1 MFTCGQKVVYGIHG
15 VCVIIDREIRSIN
28 RKKVEYYVLA
38 PTTQPSA
45 RFYVPTQNEIAV
57 AKLRPLLSRED
68 LDDLISS
75 SETIKDIWIPDENR
89 RKQRYHELINGSDR
103 AALIAMVKSLLVH
116 KEQQLSSGRKFHL
129 CDENFLRDAQK
140 LLSAEFAMVLGIE
153 QEQVGN
159 YIQERINN
167 KSAV

>member
-1 MFTCGQKVVYGIHG
+1 MAVFECGQKVVYGIHG

-38 PTTQPSA
+38 PATQPSA
-45 RFYVPTQNEIAV
+45 RFYVPTQNQIAV
-57 AKLRPLLSRED
+57 GKLRPLLSREA

-89 RKQRYHELINGSDR
+89 RKQRYHQLINSGDLT
-103 AALIAMVKSLLVH
+103 ALIAMVKSLLIH

-153 QEQVGN
+153 QEQVSK
-159 YIQERINN
+159 YIEER
-167 KSAV
+167 VMTPG